1 MNEEKNTNNEFSKEK
16 LENTIL
22 NLKMLSEIKEN
33 DKLYLDDSLLKLD
46 HPYLLQGLTRWYN
59 NYSRTGTIEY
69 LDILVNNINLI
80 YDHITNSNN
89 DSNCN
94 NEYDDI
100 LQKLLIEINGS
111 CKGLTNLKL
120 TYRTDIY
127 IKSKIDIILDK
138 LKTIE
143 HRINKSITIN

>member
-1 MNEEKNTNNEFSKEK
+1 M
-16 LENTIL
+16 
-22 NLKMLSEIKEN
+22 
-33 DKLYLDDSLLKLD
+33 
-46 HPYLLQGLTRWYN
+46 
-59 NYSRTGTIEY
+59 
-69 LDILVNNINLI
+69 I

-120 TYRTDIY
+120 TYRNDIY

>member
-1 MNEEKNTNNEFSKEK
+1 
-16 LENTIL
+16 
-22 NLKMLSEIKEN
+22 MLSEIKEN
-33 DKLYLDDSLLKLD
+33 DKLYLDNSLLKLD
-46 HPYLLQGLTRWYN
+46 HPYLFQGVIRWYN
-59 NYSRTGTIEY
+59 NCSRKDTIEY
-69 LDILVNNINLI
+69 LDVLVNNINLI

-89 DSNCN
+89 ESNCN

-120 TYRTDIY
+120 TYRNDIY

-143 HRINKSITIN
+143 NRINKSITIN

>member
-120 TYRTDIY
+120 TYRNDIY